1 MNCPYGWILTMS
13 LFLCEAKMTFSA
25 GCTTSVITLYFG
37 PCVWHFLIGYI
48 TWCAV
53 ETFSSCVF
61 LHSNLMWRIHITS
74 LYETSLSCTSLV
86 YFVSTGCTVIWI
98 WHIGDKL
105 IWPILEEFRTSC
117 LTVYSWRLDV
127 LWFLFYFIRSEIRER
142 MGRTSYGSKPRRV
155 LYSHLCWIVHY
166 GNIAFLPAHCQ
177 SMDMKISST

>member
-1 MNCPYGWILTMS
+1 MNCPYSRILTMS

-48 TWCAV
+48 TWWLWKP
-53 ETFSSCVF
+53 F
-61 LHSNLMWRIHITS
+61 LLVCFCIATWCGEYILLLDMVR
-74 LYETSLSCTSLV
+74 SCTSLV

-117 LTVYSWRLDV
+117 LTVYFWRLDV

-166 GNIAFLPAHCQ
+166 TNIAFLPAQCQ
-177 SMDMKISST
+177 SMDMRISST